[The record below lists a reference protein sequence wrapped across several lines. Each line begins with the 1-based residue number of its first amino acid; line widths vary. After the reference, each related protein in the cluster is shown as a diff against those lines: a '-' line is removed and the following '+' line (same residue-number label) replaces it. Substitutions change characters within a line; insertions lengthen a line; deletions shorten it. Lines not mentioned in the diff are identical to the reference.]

1 MQKIIAI
8 LRFFI
13 LKALFSYIPIFA
25 KSIERDKLI

>member
-25 KSIERDKLI
+25 KVLKEIS